1 MKALSLFLTLLLIA
15 SIAIADDQR
24 PSGDNRITWYYANF
38 PPVTIPDGPQAG
50 TGFYDRITQFIIERL
65 DGYEHEFQVAN
76 FKRIINEIRSQ
87 EPVCCA
93 TLYKT
98 PEREKYVTFSLPV
111 VVVLPS
117 GVVARKADREKLK
130 PYLSEDRTIS
140 LERVLQDGNFR
151 VGVAKGRI
159 YTGEIDEILDRY
171 RSSRLVE
178 ERAGKD
184 VFQGLFAML
193 LAGRVDLIIGYP
205 TEAQFVGRTLEKEDQ
220 VVFFPVAEMSQTYT
234 LGHVGCPK
242 NDWGQ
247 KIIDKVDLILKKHRA
262 TPEFIG
268 YYEQWLDDDTIPT
281 YRRIAQDV
289 FSSPG
294 PPP

>member
-1 MKALSLFLTLLLIA
+1 MKTLSIFLTLFLIV

-24 PSGDNRITWYYANF
+24 PSVDNQITWYYANF
-38 PPVTIPDGPQAG
+38 PPVTIPDGPLAG
-50 TGFYDRITQFIIERL
+50 TGFYDRITQFVIQRL
-65 DGYEHEFQVAN
+65 DGYEHESQVAN
-76 FKRIINEIRSQ
+76 FKRIINQIRLQ

-98 PEREKYVTFSLPV
+98 PEREEYVTFSIPV

-117 GVVARKADREKLK
+117 GVVARKADREKLNA
-130 PYLSEDRTIS
+130 YISEDQTIF

-151 VGVAKGRI
+151 VGVAKGRV
-159 YTGEIDEILDRY
+159 YTGEIDDILDRY
-171 RSSRLVE
+171 RPSFLVE

-184 VFQGLFAML
+184 VFQGLFTML

-220 VVFFPVAEMSQTYT
+220 VIFFPVAEMSQTYT

-242 NDWGQ
+242 NEWGR
-247 KIIDKVDLILKKHRA
+247 KIIDQVNLILEAHRA
-262 TPEFIG
+262 TPEFTG
-268 YYEQWLDDDTIPT
+268 YYEQWLDSDTIPA
-281 YRRIAQDV
+281 YRRITQEV
-289 FSSPG
+289 FAPGTSP
-294 PPP
+294 